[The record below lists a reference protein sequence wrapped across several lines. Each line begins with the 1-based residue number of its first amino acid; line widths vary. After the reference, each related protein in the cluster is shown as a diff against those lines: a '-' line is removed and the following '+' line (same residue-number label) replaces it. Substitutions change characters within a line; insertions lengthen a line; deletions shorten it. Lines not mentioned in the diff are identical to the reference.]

1 MLWLVTPESQLDE
14 RLIALANKTKSNAR
28 ICDKLFIN
36 DGQDEPPMGK
46 PTTNLTAPY
55 ALRLRHDQRV
65 ELHRIIN
72 SMSED
77 DIASLLA
84 ADRSKF
90 EDPERYKARGQ
101 KPNPLILLV
110 RAAVDTYL
118 AQHPLTRDDQLSL
131 FPDLDGG
138 S

>member
-1 MLWLVTPESQLDE
+1 M
-14 RLIALANKTKSNAR
+14 A
-28 ICDKLFIN
+28 
-36 DGQDEPPMGK
+36 K
-46 PTTNLTAPY
+46 PTVNLTAPY

-77 DIASLLA
+77 DVASLIA
-84 ADRSKF
+84 TDRAKF
-90 EDPERYKARGQ
+90 EDSESYKARGQ
-101 KPNPLILLV
+101 KPNPIILLV

-118 AQHPLTRDDQLSL
+118 AQHPVTQDDQLPL